1 MYLLINALAFS
12 LFLYLLA
19 IFRSYKRRRGL
30 PYPPGPPSWPIIGNL
45 LDIPKDTPW
54 TVYADMWRA
63 SSCRSQRVSLAQN
76 VKSRRRSSRG
86 PWVHYMRVKYSVI
99 FMGSSWVHDDTYKS
113 AFQPVQTQ
121 CVLLEYLACFLLTP
135 VMRLYRQCTPSFWP

>member
-30 PYPPGPPSWPIIGNL
+30 PYPPGPPSRPIIGNL

-54 TVYADMWRA
+54 TVYADISKKYGTRVYSHDISLRKA
-63 SSCRSQRVSLAQN
+63 EIYIPRRCHLSPHFRPSLCRVVL
-76 VKSRRRSSRG
+76 
-86 PWVHYMRVKYSVI
+86 VI
-99 FMGSSWVHDDTYKS
+99 SH
-113 AFQPVQTQ
+113 
-121 CVLLEYLACFLLTP
+121 
-135 VMRLYRQCTPSFWP
+135 